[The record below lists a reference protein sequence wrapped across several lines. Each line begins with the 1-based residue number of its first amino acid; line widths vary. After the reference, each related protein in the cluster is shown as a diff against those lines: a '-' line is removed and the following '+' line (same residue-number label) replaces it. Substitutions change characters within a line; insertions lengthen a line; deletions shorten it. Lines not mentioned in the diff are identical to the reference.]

1 MGAVGVGGGG
11 YRRTVTPPRAATGSA
26 TPSAR
31 TGRRRGAR
39 PSGAEL
45 LAAAVGAV
53 PGGAARPGQQEMA
66 AAIEECVASRD
77 HLLVQAGTGTGKSLA
92 YLAPALTVDGPVVVS
107 TATLALQS
115 QLVDHDLPR
124 LADAVE
130 PLLGRRPTFAVLK
143 GRHHYLCLAR
153 LDNSTA
159 DEPEDALFDAPAA
172 RPAGGKWLGEAGRL
186 GKQVERLREWAEK
199 TETGDRDELDPGVDD
214 QAWRLVSM
222 PAREC
227 VGASRC
233 PFGAECFAEASRAR
247 AREADIVVTNHS
259 LLAVDMLAGR
269 QIVPPHK
276 LLVVDEAHEL
286 ADRVSSAAQAELVP
300 ELIDR
305 STRRARPLLRP
316 ETAEAL
322 TAAGDALAVG
332 LAEAPA
338 GRITAGLPAPLREAC
353 TLLDAATRAALDAIG
368 DVKADDPDPVRKQQ
382 ARAALDELSTTAQR
396 LLEENEHDVAWVEK
410 PDNGGRRAL
419 VVAPLSVAG
428 TLATHLYDER
438 TVVATSA
445 TLTLGGRFD
454 TVARA
459 LGLDAPAPSPPS
471 PAAAALAAST
481 SRPGREAPTGSD
493 ESGAAGRSGGATG
506 SSGGATGSPGGA
518 TGSSGGATPGGRA
531 AAVPA
536 TSGPG
541 WRSLDVGS
549 PFDYARQGILYV
561 AAHLPRPSVSGLP
574 DAAGAELLSLVEALG
589 GRTLGLFS
597 SRRAAQ
603 QAAELLRA
611 RTDLPVLLQG
621 EEALPLLVRRFR
633 EERSSCLFGVMSL
646 WQGVDVPGDS
656 CQLVVI
662 DRLPFPRP
670 DEPLAAARAAAVDAS
685 GGSGFAAVS
694 VPIAAVRLAQG
705 VGRLIRATGDR
716 GVVAVLDSRLE
727 TARGYGPFLRRS
739 LPPFWYTTRRDVVH
753 GALQRLAAS

>member
-1 MGAVGVGGGG
+1 M
-11 YRRTVTPPRAATGSA
+11 TPPRTATG
-26 TPSAR
+26 TGTAR
-31 TGRRRGAR
+31 DKARRRGDR
-39 PSGAEL
+39 PGGAEL
-45 LAAAVGAV
+45 LSAAVGAV
-53 PGGAARPGQQEMA
+53 PGGTARPGQQRMT
-66 AAIEECVASRD
+66 AAIEECISTGD

-115 QLVDHDLPR
+115 QLVEHDLPR

-130 PLLGRRPTFAVLK
+130 PLLRRRPTFAVLK

-153 LDNSTA
+153 LENSTA
-159 DEPEDALFDAPAA
+159 DEPEDTLFDAPAE
-172 RPAGGKWLGEAGRL
+172 RPGGTRWLGEAGRL
-186 GKQVERLREWAEK
+186 GKQVQRLRDWALE
-199 TETGDRDELDPGVDD
+199 TDTGDRDELDPGVDD
-214 QAWRLVSM
+214 QTWRLVSM

-233 PFGAECFAEASRAR
+233 PYGAECFAEASRAR

-269 QIVPPHK
+269 HIVPPHR

-286 ADRVSSAAQAELVP
+286 ADRVSSAAQAELTP
-300 ELIDR
+300 DLIDR
-305 STRRARPLLRP
+305 YARRARPLLRP

-322 TAAGDALAVG
+322 TASGDALAVG

-338 GRITAGLPAPLREAC
+338 GRITSGLPGPLREAC
-353 TLLDAATRAALDAIG
+353 TLLDAATRTALDSIG

-382 ARAALDELSTTAQR
+382 AKAVLDELSTTAQR
-396 LLEENEHDVAWVEK
+396 LLEEAEHDVAWVERN
-410 PDNGGRRAL
+410 DVTGRRAL

-445 TLTLGGRFD
+445 TLALGGRFD

-459 LGLDAPAPSPPS
+459 LGLDSPPTGPPS
-471 PAAAALAAST
+471 PAAAALAEAT
-481 SRPGREAPTGSD
+481 RRP
-493 ESGAAGRSGGATG
+493 
-506 SSGGATGSPGGA
+506 
-518 TGSSGGATPGGRA
+518 
-531 AAVPA
+531 
-536 TSGPG
+536 SGPDEGAGGTAPRRPDDAGGLTDSGLG
-541 WRSLDVGS
+541 WRSMDVGS
-549 PFDYARQGILYV
+549 PFDYPRQGILYV
-561 AAHLPRPSVSGLP
+561 AAHLPRPGASGLP
-574 DAAGAELLSLVEALG
+574 EAAGEELLALVTALG

-621 EEALPLLVRRFR
+621 EETLPLLVRRFR

-646 WQGVDVPGDS
+646 WQGVDVPGDA

-670 DEPLAAARAAAVDAS
+670 DEPLAAARAAAVDAQ

-705 VGRLIRATGDR
+705 VGRLIRASGDR

-727 TARGYGPFLRRS
+727 TARGYSSFLRRS
-739 LPPFWYTTRRDVVH
+739 LPPFWYTTRPEVAR
-753 GALQRLAAS
+753 GALARLAAS

>member
-1 MGAVGVGGGG
+1 MGAAGVGRDG
-11 YRRTVTPPRAATGSA
+11 YRRTVTPPRTATGSA

-31 TGRRRGAR
+31 GGSRRRGAR
-39 PSGAEL
+39 PSGTEL

-53 PGGAARPGQQEMA
+53 PGGAARPGQQQMTT
-66 AAIEECVASRD
+66 AIEECVTSGE

-153 LDNSTA
+153 LDNSTEE
-159 DEPEDALFDAPAA
+159 EPEDTLFDAPAA
-172 RPAGGKWLGEAGRL
+172 RPGGGTKWLGEAGRI
-186 GKQVERLREWAEK
+186 GKQIERLRDWAER
-199 TETGDRDELDPGVDD
+199 TATGDRDELDPGVDD

-227 VGASRC
+227 VGATRC

-259 LLAVDMLAGR
+259 LLAVDMLADR
-269 QIVPPHK
+269 HIVPPHK
-276 LLVVDEAHEL
+276 LLIVDEAHEL

-300 ELIDR
+300 ESIDR

-338 GRITAGLPAPLREAC
+338 GRITAGLPGPLREAC

-368 DVKADDPDPVRKQQ
+368 EVKSDDPDPVRKQQ
-382 ARAALDELSTTAQR
+382 AKAALDELSTTAQR
-396 LLEENEHDVAWVEK
+396 LLEEADHDVAWVEK
-410 PDNGGRRAL
+410 NDSGSRRAL

-445 TLTLGGRFD
+445 TLALGGRFD

-459 LGLDAPAPSPPS
+459 LGLDAPPVPAR
-471 PAAAALAAST
+471 PAAASLAART
-481 SRPGREAPTGSD
+481 GPGRP
-493 ESGAAGRSGGATG
+493 AAE
-506 SSGGATGSPGGA
+506 
-518 TGSSGGATPGGRA
+518 TPGRRLTDA
-531 AAVPA
+531 ATVPA
-536 TSGPG
+536 TEGPG

-574 DAAGAELLSLVEALG
+574 EAAGEELVALVEALG

-633 EERSSCLFGVMSL
+633 EERASCLFGVMSL
-646 WQGVDVPGDS
+646 WQGVDVPGDA

-670 DEPLAAARAAAVDAS
+670 DEPLAAARAAAVDAG

-739 LPPFWYTTRRDVVH
+739 LPPFWYTTRPEVAR
-753 GALQRLAAS
+753 GALQRLAGS

>member
-1 MGAVGVGGGG
+1 M
-11 YRRTVTPPRAATGSA
+11 TT
-26 TPSAR
+26 
-31 TGRRRGAR
+31 
-39 PSGAEL
+39 
-45 LAAAVGAV
+45 
-53 PGGAARPGQQEMA
+53 
-66 AAIEECVASRD
+66 AIEECVQARE

-92 YLAPALTVDGPVVVS
+92 YLTPALTVDGPVVIS

-130 PLLGRRPTFAVLK
+130 PVLGRRPTFAVLK

-153 LDNSTA
+153 LDNSTE
-159 DEPEDALFDAPAA
+159 DEPEDTLFDAPAA
-172 RPAGGKWLGEAGRL
+172 RPGGGTRWLGEAGRL
-186 GKQVERLREWAEK
+186 GKQVQRLRDWAEK
-199 TETGDRDELDPGVDD
+199 TDTGDRDELDPGVDD

-269 QIVPPHK
+269 HIVPPHK
-276 LLVVDEAHEL
+276 LLIVDEAHEL

-305 STRRARPLLRP
+305 SAKRARPLLRP
-316 ETAEAL
+316 ETAESL
-322 TAAGDALAVG
+322 TAAGEALAVG
-332 LAEAPA
+332 LSAAPA
-338 GRITAGLPAPLREAC
+338 GRITSGLPAALRDAC

-368 DVKADDPDPVRKQQ
+368 DVKSDDPDPVRKQQ
-382 ARAALDELSTTAQR
+382 AKAVLDELSATAQR
-396 LLEENEHDVAWVEK
+396 LLEEADHDVAWVEK
-410 PDNGGRRAL
+410 NDNTGRRAL

-438 TVVATSA
+438 VVVATSA

-459 LGLDAPAPSPPS
+459 LGLEAPAADPPS
-471 PAAAALAAST
+471 PAAAALAART
-481 SRPGREAPTGSD
+481 
-493 ESGAAGRSGGATG
+493 AAGRPAGGRKGADELAGRGGPAEGTG
-506 SSGGATGSPGGA
+506 PTG
-518 TGSSGGATPGGRA
+518 TPG
-531 AAVPA
+531 VPA

-549 PFDYARQGILYV
+549 PFDYGRQGILYV

-574 DAAGAELLSLVEALG
+574 DAAGEELLALVTALG

-621 EEALPLLVRRFR
+621 EESLPLMVRRFR
-633 EERSSCLFGVMSL
+633 EEKSSCLFGVMSL
-646 WQGVDVPGDS
+646 WQGVDVPGDA

-670 DEPLAAARAAAVDAS
+670 DEPLAAARAAAVDAG

-694 VPIAAVRLAQG
+694 VPIAAIRLAQG
-705 VGRLIRATGDR
+705 VGRLIRSTGDK

-739 LPPFWYTTRRDVVH
+739 LPPFWYTTRPEVAR
-753 GALQRLAAS
+753 GALERLAKP

>member
-1 MGAVGVGGGG
+1 M
-11 YRRTVTPPRAATGSA
+11 AT
-26 TPSAR
+26 
-31 TGRRRGAR
+31 
-39 PSGAEL
+39 
-45 LAAAVGAV
+45 
-53 PGGAARPGQQEMA
+53 
-66 AAIEECVASRD
+66 AIEECVQARE

-92 YLAPALTVDGPVVVS
+92 YLTPALTVDGPVVVS

-130 PLLGRRPTFAVLK
+130 PVLGRRPTFAVLK

-153 LDNSTA
+153 LDNSTE
-159 DEPEDALFDAPAA
+159 DEPEDTLFDAPAA
-172 RPAGGKWLGEAGRL
+172 RPGGGTRWLGEAGRL
-186 GKQVERLREWAEK
+186 GKQVQRLRDWAEK
-199 TETGDRDELDPGVDD
+199 TDTGDRDELDPGVDD

-269 QIVPPHK
+269 HIVPPHK
-276 LLVVDEAHEL
+276 LLIVDEAHEL

-305 STRRARPLLRP
+305 SAKRARPLLRP
-316 ETAEAL
+316 ETAESL

-338 GRITAGLPAPLREAC
+338 GRITSGLPAPLREAC

-368 DVKADDPDPVRKQQ
+368 EVKSDDPDPVRKQQ
-382 ARAALDELSTTAQR
+382 AKAVLDELSATAQR
-396 LLEENEHDVAWVEK
+396 LLEEADHDVAWVEK
-410 PDNGGRRAL
+410 NDNTGRRAL

-428 TLATHLYDER
+428 TLATHLYEER

-459 LGLDAPAPSPPS
+459 LGLEAPPADPPS
-471 PAAAALAAST
+471 PAAAALAARSA
-481 SRPGREAPTGSD
+481 GRTGGTGPAD
-493 ESGAAGRSGGATG
+493 TGAAGATPATG
-506 SSGGATGSPGGA
+506 TAGA
-518 TGSSGGATPGGRA
+518 
-531 AAVPA
+531 PA

-549 PFDYARQGILYV
+549 PFDYGRQGILYV

-574 DAAGAELLSLVEALG
+574 DAAGEELLTLVTALG

-633 EERSSCLFGVMSL
+633 EEKSSCLFGVMSL

-670 DEPLAAARAAAVDAS
+670 DEPLAAARAAAVDAG

-694 VPIAAVRLAQG
+694 VPIAAIRLAQG
-705 VGRLIRATGDR
+705 VGRLIRSTGDK

-739 LPPFWYTTRRDVVH
+739 LPPFWYTTRPEVAR
-753 GALQRLAAS
+753 GALERLAKT

>member
-1 MGAVGVGGGG
+1 M
-11 YRRTVTPPRAATGSA
+11 TPPPAATGSA
-26 TPSAR
+26 TAR
-31 TGRRRGAR
+31 GRGSRRRGNR
-39 PSGAEL
+39 VSGPDL

-53 PGGAARPGQQEMA
+53 PGGAARPGQQQMA
-66 AAIEECVASRD
+66 EAIAASVDTGE

-115 QLVDHDLPR
+115 QLVEHDLPR
-124 LADAVE
+124 LADAVT

-153 LDNSTA
+153 LDNSTE
-159 DEPEDALFDAPAA
+159 DEPTDTLFDAPAE
-172 RPAGGKWLGEAGRL
+172 RPGGGTKWLGEAGRL
-186 GKQVERLREWAEK
+186 GKQIQRLRDWAMESD
-199 TETGDRDELDPGVDD
+199 TGDRDELDPGVDD

-227 VGASRC
+227 VGAARC
-233 PFGAECFAEASRAR
+233 PFGDECFAEASRAR

-269 QIVPPHK
+269 HIVPPHK
-276 LLVVDEAHEL
+276 LLIVDEAHEL
-286 ADRVSSAAQAELVP
+286 ADRVSSAAQAELTP

-305 STRRARPLLRP
+305 SGRRARPLLKP

-322 TAAGDALAVG
+322 TEAGDALAVG
-332 LAEAPA
+332 LGETPA
-338 GRITAGLPAPLREAC
+338 GRLTGGLPAALREAC
-353 TLLDAATRAALDAIG
+353 TLLDAATRSALEALG

-382 ARAALDELSTTAQR
+382 VKAVLDELSGTAQR
-396 LLEENEHDVAWVEK
+396 LLEEAEHDVAWVEK
-410 PDNGGRRAL
+410 HDQGSRRAL

-445 TLTLGGRFD
+445 TLALGGRFD

-459 LGLDAPAPSPPS
+459 LGLETSPPAPPS
-471 PAAAALAAST
+471 PAATALART
-481 SRPGREAPTGSD
+481 TDGRQSRGAPAAPDGS
-493 ESGAAGRSGGATG
+493 G
-506 SSGGATGSPGGA
+506 S
-518 TGSSGGATPGGRA
+518 A
-531 AAVPA
+531 AAVTPV
-536 TSGPG
+536 TEGPG

-574 DAAGAELLSLVEALG
+574 EAAGAELLTLVRALG

-611 RTDLPVLLQG
+611 QTDLPVLLQG

-633 EERSSCLFGVMSL
+633 QERESCLFGVMSL

-670 DEPLAAARAAAVDAS
+670 DEPLAAARAAAVDAG

-739 LPPFWYTTRRDVVH
+739 LPPFWYTTRPEVAQ
-753 GALQRLAAS
+753 GALERLAKS

>member
-1 MGAVGVGGGG
+1 MGAGGVGGGG
-11 YRRTVTPPRAATGSA
+11 YRRTVTPPRTATGSA

-31 TGRRRGAR
+31 GSGRRRGAR
-39 PSGAEL
+39 PSGTEL

-53 PGGAARPGQQEMA
+53 PGGTARPGQQQMTT
-66 AAIEECVASRD
+66 AIEECVTSGE

-159 DEPEDALFDAPAA
+159 DEPEDTLFDAPAA
-172 RPAGGKWLGEAGRL
+172 RPGGGTKWLGEAGRI
-186 GKQVERLREWAEK
+186 GKQIERLRNWAEK
-199 TETGDRDELDPGVDD
+199 TDTGDRDELDPGVDD

-222 PAREC
+222 PSREC
-227 VGASRC
+227 VGATRC

-259 LLAVDMLAGR
+259 LLAVDMLAER
-269 QIVPPHK
+269 HIVPPHK
-276 LLVVDEAHEL
+276 LLIVDEAHEL

-300 ELIDR
+300 EMIDR

-316 ETAEAL
+316 ETADAL

-338 GRITAGLPAPLREAC
+338 GRLTAGLPTPLREAC
-353 TLLDAATRAALDAIG
+353 TLLDSATRAALDAIG
-368 DVKADDPDPVRKQQ
+368 DIKSDDPDPVRKQQ
-382 ARAALDELSTTAQR
+382 AKAAMDDLSTTAQR
-396 LLEENEHDVAWVEK
+396 LLEEADHDVAWVEK
-410 PDNGGRRAL
+410 NDSGNRRAL

-428 TLATHLYDER
+428 TLAAHLYDER

-445 TLTLGGRFD
+445 TLALGGRFD

-459 LGLDAPAPSPPS
+459 LGLDAPPVPAS
-471 PAAAALAAST
+471 PAAASLAART
-481 SRPGREAPTGSD
+481 GAGRPAAETPGRRLAD
-493 ESGAAGRSGGATG
+493 AAT
-506 SSGGATGSPGGA
+506 
-518 TGSSGGATPGGRA
+518 
-531 AAVPA
+531 VPA
-536 TSGPG
+536 TEGPG

-574 DAAGAELLSLVEALG
+574 DAAGEELLGLVEALG

-597 SRRAAQ
+597 SRRAAT

-646 WQGVDVPGDS
+646 WQGVDVPGDA

-670 DEPLAAARAAAVDAS
+670 DEPLAAARAAAVDAG

-705 VGRLIRATGDR
+705 VGRLIRATGDK

-739 LPPFWYTTRRDVVH
+739 LPPFWYTTRPEVAR
-753 GALQRLAAS
+753 GALTRLAKT

>member
-1 MGAVGVGGGG
+1 M
-11 YRRTVTPPRAATGSA
+11 TPPRTATGSA
-26 TPSAR
+26 SSSSRAG
-31 TGRRRGAR
+31 GRRSGGRAT
-39 PSGAEL
+39 GAEL

-66 AAIEECVASRD
+66 AAIEAAVAARE

-153 LDNSTA
+153 LDSSSEE
-159 DEPEDALFDAPAA
+159 EPGDTLFDAP
-172 RPAGGKWLGEAGRL
+172 RPAGGTKWLGEAGRL
-186 GKQVERLREWAEK
+186 GKQIQRLRDWAEK
-199 TETGDRDELDPGVDD
+199 TGTGDRDELDPGVDD

-227 VGASRC
+227 VGAARC
-233 PFGAECFAEASRAR
+233 AFGAECFAEASRAR

-300 ELIDR
+300 ELVDR
-305 STRRARPLLRP
+305 SARRARPLLRP
-316 ETAEAL
+316 ETADAL

-338 GRITAGLPAPLREAC
+338 GRITAGLPGPLREAC

-382 ARAALDELSTTAQR
+382 AKAVLDELSTTAQR
-396 LLEENEHDVAWVEK
+396 LLEEADHDVAWVEK
-410 PDNGGRRAL
+410 NDTTGRRAL

-428 TLATHLYDER
+428 TLATHLYEER

-459 LGLDAPAPSPPS
+459 LGLDVPNTPPS
-471 PAAAALAAST
+471 PAAAALAT
-481 SRPGREAPTGSD
+481 
-493 ESGAAGRSGGATG
+493 ATR
-506 SSGGATGSPGGA
+506 
-518 TGSSGGATPGGRA
+518 GGRA
-531 AAVPA
+531 AEPVAPA

-561 AAHLPRPSVSGLP
+561 AAHLPRPSASGLP
-574 DAAGAELLSLVEALG
+574 DAAGEELLGLVEALG

-621 EEALPLLVRRFR
+621 EESLPLLVRRFR
-633 EERSSCLFGVMSL
+633 EERASCLFGVMSL

-670 DEPLAAARAAAVDAS
+670 DEPLAAARAAAVDAT

-705 VGRLIRATGDR
+705 VGRLIRATADR

-727 TARGYGPFLRRS
+727 TARGYGQFLRRS
-739 LPPFWYTTRRDVVH
+739 LPPFWYTTRPDVAR
-753 GALQRLAAS
+753 GALERLAKS

>member
-1 MGAVGVGGGG
+1 M
-11 YRRTVTPPRAATGSA
+11 TPPRTATGPTASRK
-26 TPSAR
+26 S
-31 TGRRRGAR
+31 RGNR
-39 PSGAEL
+39 PSGADL

-53 PGGAARPGQQEMA
+53 PGGAARPGQQQMA
-66 AAIEECVASRD
+66 EAISASITSRE

-153 LDNSTA
+153 LDNSTEE
-159 DEPEDALFDAPAA
+159 EPEDTLFDAPAP
-172 RPAGGKWLGEAGRL
+172 RPGGGTKWLGEAGRL
-186 GKQVERLREWAEK
+186 GRQIQRLRDWAME
-199 TETGDRDELDPGVDD
+199 TDTGDRDELDPGVDD

-276 LLVVDEAHEL
+276 LLIVDEAHEL

-305 STRRARPLLRP
+305 SARRARPLLRP
-316 ETAEAL
+316 EIAEQL

-338 GRITAGLPAPLREAC
+338 GRLTAGLPAPLREAC
-353 TLLDAATRAALDAIG
+353 TLLDTATRAALEAIG

-382 ARAALDELSTTAQR
+382 AKAVLDELSTTAQR
-396 LLEENEHDVAWVEK
+396 LLEETDHDVSWVEK
-410 PDNGGRRAL
+410 PENGTRRAL

-428 TLATHLYDER
+428 TLATHLYTER

-445 TLTLGGRFD
+445 TLALGGRFD

-459 LGLDAPAPSPPS
+459 LGLDAPPPTPPS

-481 SRPGREAPTGSD
+481 ARGDAAAPAPVATTPGSRA
-493 ESGAAGRSGGATG
+493 ATG
-506 SSGGATGSPGGA
+506 T
-518 TGSSGGATPGGRA
+518 
-531 AAVPA
+531 VPA
-536 TSGPG
+536 TEGPG

-574 DAAGAELLSLVEALG
+574 EAAGEELLALVGALG

-670 DEPLAAARAAAVDAS
+670 DEPLAAARAAAVDAG

-739 LPPFWYTTRRDVVH
+739 LPPFWYTTRSDVAR
-753 GALQRLAAS
+753 GALERLGKS

>member
-1 MGAVGVGGGG
+1 M
-11 YRRTVTPPRAATGSA
+11 
-26 TPSAR
+26 
-31 TGRRRGAR
+31 
-39 PSGAEL
+39 
-45 LAAAVGAV
+45 LAAAVSAV
-53 PGGAARPGQQEMA
+53 PGGAARPGQQQMA
-66 AAIEECVASRD
+66 AAIEECVAAGE

-153 LDNSTA
+153 LDNSTEA
-159 DEPEDALFDAPAA
+159 EPEDALFDAPPA
-172 RPAGGKWLGEAGRL
+172 RPGGAWLGEAGRL
-186 GKQVERLREWAEK
+186 GKQVQRLRDWAME

-227 VGASRC
+227 VGATRC

-305 STRRARPLLRP
+305 STRRARPLLKP
-316 ETAEAL
+316 EVAEAL

-353 TLLDAATRAALDAIG
+353 TLLDAATRGALDAIG

-382 ARAALDELSTTAQR
+382 ARAVLDELSTTAQR

-410 PDNGGRRAL
+410 SDNGGRRAL

-428 TLATHLYDER
+428 TLATHLYEDR

-459 LGLDAPAPSPPS
+459 LGLDAPPPSPPS

-481 SRPGREAPTGSD
+481 GQRAGEATD
-493 ESGAAGRSGGATG
+493 ARA
-506 SSGGATGSPGGA
+506 
-518 TGSSGGATPGGRA
+518 GRA
-531 AAVPA
+531 ARGRTADAAATPA
-536 TSGPG
+536 TEGPG

-574 DAAGAELLSLVEALG
+574 DAAGEELLALVEALG

-739 LPPFWYTTRRDVVH
+739 LPPFWYTTRPDVAR
-753 GALQRLAAS
+753 GALKRLAAG

>member
-1 MGAVGVGGGG
+1 MTPS
-11 YRRTVTPPRAATGSA
+11 RTATGPA
-26 TPSAR
+26 VPKK
-31 TGRRRGAR
+31 RRSNRPGA
-39 PSGAEL
+39 GEL
-45 LAAAVGAV
+45 LTAAVGAV
-53 PGGAARPGQQEMA
+53 PGGAARPGQQQMA
-66 AAIEECVASRD
+66 EAIERSIGSGE

-115 QLVDHDLPR
+115 QLVEHDLPR

-130 PLLGRRPTFAVLK
+130 PVLGRRPTFAVLK

-153 LDNSTA
+153 LDSSVE
-159 DEPEDALFDAPAA
+159 DEPDDALFDAP
-172 RPAGGKWLGEAGRL
+172 RSGNGGTKWLGEAGRL
-186 GKQVERLREWAEK
+186 GKQVQRLRDWAEE
-199 TETGDRDELDPGVDD
+199 TATGDRDELDPGVDD
-214 QAWRLVSM
+214 QVWRSVSM

-233 PFGAECFAEASRAR
+233 PFGQECFAEASRAR

-269 QIVPPHK
+269 HIVPPHK

-316 ETAEAL
+316 DVAERL
-322 TAAGDALAVG
+322 TEAGDALAVG

-338 GRITAGLPAPLREAC
+338 GRLTAGLPPALREAC
-353 TLLDAATRAALDAIG
+353 TLLDSATRTALEGIG
-368 DVKADDPDPVRKQQ
+368 DVKSDDPDPVRKQQ
-382 ARAALDELSTTAQR
+382 AKAVLDELSTTAQR
-396 LLEENEHDVAWVEK
+396 LLEEADHDVAWVEK
-410 PDNGGRRAL
+410 PDNGSRRAL

-445 TLTLGGRFD
+445 TLALGGRFD

-459 LGLDAPAPSPPS
+459 LGLDAPPPAPPS
-471 PAAAALAAST
+471 PAAAAIATAS
-481 SRPGREAPTGSD
+481 
-493 ESGAAGRSGGATG
+493 AAGRSPVTPVAATEG
-506 SSGGATGSPGGA
+506 S
-518 TGSSGGATPGGRA
+518 RA
-531 AAVPA
+531 AIGTVPA
-536 TSGPG
+536 TEGPG
-541 WRSLDVGS
+541 WSSLDVGS

-574 DAAGAELLSLVEALG
+574 GPAGEELLALVEALG

-603 QAAELLRA
+603 QAAELVRA

-633 EERSSCLFGVMSL
+633 EVRESCLFGVMSL
-646 WQGVDVPGDS
+646 WQGVDVPGDA

-670 DEPLAAARAAAVDAS
+670 DEPLAAARAAAVDAG

-739 LPPFWYTTRRDVVH
+739 LPPFWYTTRPEVAR
-753 GALQRLAAS
+753 GALERLAKS